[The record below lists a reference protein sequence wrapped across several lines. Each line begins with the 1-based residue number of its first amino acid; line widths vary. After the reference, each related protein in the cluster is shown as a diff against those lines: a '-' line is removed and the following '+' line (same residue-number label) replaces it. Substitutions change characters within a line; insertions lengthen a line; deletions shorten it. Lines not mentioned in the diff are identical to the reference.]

1 MSFEEV
7 LHWGSISGEEDQER
21 PKLRRSAQLVEGLS
35 ECKLVFVVL
44 CQEAHRSGGFLVR
57 VLHDSSR
64 GPGGGF
70 FERPAGP
77 RSQDQPEIVPLTGI
91 RVRLLEATG
100 ATPTLPR
107 MHPNL
112 TFSNGN

>member
-64 GPGGGF
+64 GPGGGASSNDLQG
-70 FERPAGP
+70 R
-77 RSQDQPEIVPLTGI
+77 
-91 RVRLLEATG
+91 EA
-100 ATPTLPR
+100 R
-107 MHPNL
+107 I
-112 TFSNGN
+112 SRR